1 MSARADLAKLDRKLE
16 GLERDMV
23 FQIQANEVLEDQQLM
38 FDASN
43 DHVLLMDEKLICRA
57 VNKTFLVANDLKRE
71 QIVGHAIVEMKEY
84 LFFKEKA
91 ESIMEQCMEG
101 AIAHCQGWF
110 YYPVLGKRYMDA
122 TCYPYYTHN
131 RRVAGIII
139 SVRDITETETACA
152 ALEKSLDEIEKR
164 TVELQD
170 EIERRKETETALY
183 RSQDVLS
190 KIIENI
196 PIGIWVGDPSFR
208 ITMWN
213 AAMEEITGVP
223 GAELLGVN
231 LFERFPNLVAAGL
244 QAHFERVVSTG
255 APCTLTHLPVF
266 SKDLSEERGYVNVRA
281 SAIKDAK
288 GNVMGIVTAVEDTT
302 ENFLAHEALKESQ
315 RRLAT
320 LMDNLPGMAYRC
332 LNDENWTLEFVSKG
346 SLDLVEYDRSYLVG
360 NPANTYTNRVH
371 PDDQTKIREEIDLAI
386 AERRPFQLI
395 YRLKTASE
403 EYKWVWEQGMGV
415 FSEEGKMVALE
426 GFVTDFTDQK
436 RAELELLKENIRLR
450 SSVKER
456 YRFRDIIGKSQ
467 AMQQVYELILRA
479 AATDANVIIYG
490 ESGTGKELV
499 ARAIH
504 DMSDRKEKEFLPVNC
519 VAIPE
524 NLLESEFFG
533 YKKGAFTGAT
543 IDKRGYLELA
553 DGGTLF
559 LDELGEIALTLQ
571 AKLLRAI
578 EGGGYMQV
586 GGVKVKKPS
595 IRIIAATNRN
605 LADAIRR
612 GLMREDFFYRIHII
626 PIVIPPLRKRKDD
639 IPLLVDHFLSLDGG
653 GQAPQVV
660 SARVR
665 EAIQSHDWPGNVREL
680 RNTLRRYMTLG
691 KLDFLGVS
699 QANSDT
705 LTEMAGDSYDLGNQ
719 DLNKVMARFE
729 KQVILK
735 TLTEN
740 QWHRSKVASFLG
752 IDRKTLFNKMKEH
765 HLIKSSQR
773 QESNGP

>member
-1 MSARADLAKLDRKLE
+1 MSARADLTKLDRKLD

-23 FQIQANEVLEDQQLM
+23 FATQANGVPGDQQLM

-43 DHVLLMDEKLICRA
+43 DHVLMMDEKLICRA
-57 VNKTFLVANDLKRE
+57 VNKTFLVANGLKRD
-71 QIVGHAIVEMKEY
+71 QVVGRSIVEIKEY
-84 LFFKEKA
+84 LFFEEKA
-91 ESIMEQCMEG
+91 EPIMEQCMEG

-110 YYPVLGKRYMDA
+110 YYPVLGKRCMDA
-122 TCYPYYTHN
+122 TCYPYYTSN

-139 SVRDITETETACA
+139 SARDITEAENACA
-152 ALEKSLDEIEKR
+152 ALETSLDEIDKR

-183 RSQDVLS
+183 RYQDLLL

-196 PIGIWVGDPSFR
+196 PIGIWVGDSSFR
-208 ITMWN
+208 VTMWN
-213 AAMEEITGVP
+213 ATMEEITGVP
-223 GAELLGVN
+223 RAEVLGLN

-244 QAHFERVVSTG
+244 QTHCEHVVSTG
-255 APCTLTHLPVF
+255 TPCALTHLPVYG
-266 SKDLSEERGYVNVRA
+266 KDLNEVRVYANVRA

-288 GNVMGIVTAVEDTT
+288 GNVVGIVAAVADTT
-302 ENFLAHEALKESQ
+302 ENFRALEALKESQ

-346 SLDLVEYDRSYLVG
+346 SLDLVDYDRDYLVG
-360 NPANTYTNRVH
+360 NPANTYKNRVH
-371 PDDQTKIREEIDLAI
+371 PDDQSKIREDIDRAV
-386 AERRPFQLI
+386 AERRPFELI

-415 FSEEGKMVALE
+415 FSEEGEMVALE
-426 GFVTDFTDQK
+426 GFVTDFTNQK
-436 RAELELLKENIRLR
+436 RAELELRKENMRLR

-456 YRFRDIIGKSQ
+456 YRFRDIVGKSQ
-467 AMQQVYELILRA
+467 AMQEVYELILRA
-479 AATDANVIIYG
+479 AATEANVIIYG

-504 DMSDRKEKEFLPVNC
+504 DMSDRKEKEFVPVNC
-519 VAIPE
+519 GAIPE

-543 IDKRGYLELA
+543 MDKRGYLELA

-559 LDELGEIALTLQ
+559 LDELGEIALKIQ

-578 EGGGYMQV
+578 EGGGYMRV
-586 GGVKVKKPS
+586 GGVEVRKPS

-605 LADAIRR
+605 LTDAIRK

-626 PIVIPPLRKRKDD
+626 PIVLPPLRKRKDD
-639 IPLLVDHFLSLDGG
+639 IPLLADHFLSMDGG
-653 GQAPQVV
+653 GQTPQVLP
-660 SARVR
+660 ARVR
-665 EAIQSHDWPGNVREL
+665 EAIQSYDWPGNVREL
-680 RNTLRRYMTLG
+680 RNAMRRYITLG

-699 QANSDT
+699 QVESEG
-705 LTEMAGDSYDLGNQ
+705 LTEMAFDCNDLGNQ
-719 DLNKVMARFE
+719 DLNTVMARYE

-735 TLTEN
+735 TLVEN

-765 HLIKSSQR
+765 QLIKSS
-773 QESNGP
+773 

>member
-1 MSARADLAKLDRKLE
+1 MS
-16 GLERDMV
+16 
-23 FQIQANEVLEDQQLM
+23 
-38 FDASN
+38 S
-43 DHVLLMDEKLICRA
+43 
-57 VNKTFLVANDLKRE
+57 
-71 QIVGHAIVEMKEY
+71 
-84 LFFKEKA
+84 
-91 ESIMEQCMEG
+91 
-101 AIAHCQGWF
+101 
-110 YYPVLGKRYMDA
+110 
-122 TCYPYYTHN
+122 
-131 RRVAGIII
+131 
-139 SVRDITETETACA
+139 
-152 ALEKSLDEIEKR
+152 
-164 TVELQD
+164 
-170 EIERRKETETALY
+170 
-183 RSQDVLS
+183 
-190 KIIENI
+190 
-196 PIGIWVGDPSFR
+196 
-208 ITMWN
+208 
-213 AAMEEITGVP
+213 
-223 GAELLGVN
+223 
-231 LFERFPNLVAAGL
+231 
-244 QAHFERVVSTG
+244 
-255 APCTLTHLPVF
+255 
-266 SKDLSEERGYVNVRA
+266 
-281 SAIKDAK
+281 
-288 GNVMGIVTAVEDTT
+288 
-302 ENFLAHEALKESQ
+302 
-315 RRLAT
+315 
-320 LMDNLPGMAYRC
+320 
-332 LNDENWTLEFVSKG
+332 
-346 SLDLVEYDRSYLVG
+346 
-360 NPANTYTNRVH
+360 
-371 PDDQTKIREEIDLAI
+371 LAI
-386 AERRPFQLI
+386 
-395 YRLKTASE
+395 
-403 EYKWVWEQGMGV
+403 
-415 FSEEGKMVALE
+415 
-426 GFVTDFTDQK
+426 
-436 RAELELLKENIRLR
+436 
-450 SSVKER
+450 
-456 YRFRDIIGKSQ
+456 
-467 AMQQVYELILRA
+467 
-479 AATDANVIIYG
+479 
-490 ESGTGKELV
+490 
-499 ARAIH
+499 
-504 DMSDRKEKEFLPVNC
+504 
-519 VAIPE
+519 
-524 NLLESEFFG
+524 
-533 YKKGAFTGAT
+533 KGAFTGAT